1 MKNKKEKDKEE
12 NKIIQKLKSK
22 WLING
27 TLTILLIFTIIAVFI
42 AINIVMQ
49 NLNLEPI
56 DLSQE
61 GLYTLTEDS
70 KEKARRIN
78 TEVYLYFIGYSENDS
93 VVDLAKQ
100 YTSVNDWIKVQ
111 VVNADSRPDLVAKY
125 GIDKGAEGI
134 IVANGEK
141 YKVLA
146 ATDLYTYDTSS
157 YETIDITEE
166 KLTSAIMSV
175 TSEKIPKIYFL
186 EGYSEEF
193 SLSYNMNYLKIY
205 LANEIN
211 EVGSFDI
218 LAENKVPDDCDTL
231 VICTPTK
238 DFDDIATN
246 AIIDYINSGRNI
258 LWLNAALGEKNNFPN
273 VNKILALYGV
283 KPFEPGYILETDSA
297 KMLAQTSYII
307 SPNIE
312 STKVTKK
319 LTSGTGVRFVT
330 ATKINIGTGEELANV
345 KVEKTDLLKASSTSF
360 FRTDLSRTELNR
372 EIDEEPGEFIVGA
385 ELSKTIKEAN
395 SENENKAI
403 ISKMIIYGENNFITD
418 YPINN
423 STPIIILAN
432 NKDLVLNSMAYLVD
446 REEDI
451 AVRKAT
457 GTVTYRATAEED
469 IIIRTIIF
477 SVPAIIIFAG
487 IMVWVFRRRKK

>member
-1 MKNKKEKDKEE
+1 MKKNNDKEE
-12 NKIIQKLKSK
+12 NKLIQLLKSK

-27 TLTILLIFTIIAVFI
+27 SLTVLLVLTIIAVFI

-49 NLNLEPI
+49 NLHLEPI
-56 DLSQE
+56 DLSKD
-61 GLYTLTEDS
+61 GLYTLTEES
-70 KEKARRIN
+70 KEKARTVN
-78 TEVYLYFIGYSENDS
+78 TDVHLYFVGYSENDS

-100 YTSVNDWIKVQ
+100 YTNVNGWIKVEI
-111 VVNADSRPDLVAKY
+111 VNADSRPDLVAKY

-134 IVANGEK
+134 IIASGEQ

-146 ATDLYTYDTSS
+146 ATDLYTYDMTT

-166 KLTSAIMSV
+166 KLTSSIMSV
-175 TSEKIPKIYFL
+175 VTQKVPKIYFL
-186 EGYSEEF
+186 SGYSEEF
-193 SLSYNMNYLKIY
+193 SLAYNMNYLKIY
-205 LANEIN
+205 LANEITQ
-211 EVGSFDI
+211 VGSFDI

-258 LWLNAALGEKNNFPN
+258 LWMNAALGEKSDFPN
-273 VNKILALYGV
+273 VNKILGLYGV

-297 KMLAQTSYII
+297 KMLSQTPYII

-312 STKVTKK
+312 SAKVTNKIMK
-319 LTSGTGVRFVT
+319 GPGVRFIT
-330 ATKINIGTGEELANV
+330 ATKINIANEEELENL
-345 KVEKTDLLKASSTSF
+345 KVEKNDLLKASSTSF
-360 FRTDLSRTELNR
+360 FRTDLSRKGLNR
-372 EIDEEPGEFIVGA
+372 EIDEQPGEFIVGT
-385 ELSKTIKEAN
+385 ELKKTIRVSN
-395 SENENKAI
+395 SETGDKGLV
-403 ISKMIIYGENNFITD
+403 SKMIIFGENNFITD
-418 YPINN
+418 YQIGN

-451 AVRKAT
+451 TARKAT

-469 IIIRTIIF
+469 AIIKTIIF
-477 SVPAIIIFAG
+477 SVPLLIITAG
-487 IMVWVFRRRKK
+487 IMVWIIRRRKK